1 MNFTLLHEPARM
13 FVAGEWL
20 DTEETN
26 PVENPATG
34 ETVTTVPVA
43 TTEIINRA
51 VAGAVEAQREW
62 GKRTY
67 AERAAVLQRIIG
79 LVDEN
84 LEELA
89 QIVVAEQGK
98 PLTDARGEI
107 GGVKAF
113 FDFPASQR
121 YREVGQLVAP
131 NSDMQHIITKEYPV
145 GVVVAIIP
153 WNFPAAIFARKVA
166 PALMAGN
173 AIIVKPSGETP
184 LSSLALAKI
193 CQLAGLPDGL
203 LSVLTGPGRV
213 VGNQLVE
220 HPDTDMITVTG
231 STRAGKQILA
241 AAAEKIITVSLEL
254 GGKAPF
260 LIFDDAD
267 LDAAVDMAVEARLM
281 NCGQVCTCN
290 ERLFVQRGVYDEVVR
305 RVIQQF
311 EATKVGDPM
320 IEGTKMGPK
329 VSGAERDKV
338 AKFIDDAIAAGAKL
352 ECGGSGDVDGMPEGG
367 HWMKPT
373 VLTQVTNDMDI
384 AQHEV
389 FGPVLPIIPFDTYE
403 EVVEW
408 ANSTDYGLTAY
419 AYTSDLSQALR
430 LTDDLHFGEV
440 YINQAGPETVQAFHT
455 GWKLS
460 GLGGD
465 DGPNGFE
472 KYLRKKSLYLNY
484 AN

>member
-1 MNFTLLHEPARM
+1 MNFTLLDEPARM
-13 FVAGEWL
+13 LVGGEWL
-20 DTEETN
+20 DAEERT

-34 ETVTTVPVA
+34 EEVTTVPVA
-43 TTEIINRA
+43 TPEVVDRA
-51 VAGAVEAQREW
+51 VAAAVAAQRDW
-62 GKRTY
+62 ARRTY
-67 AERAAVLQRIIG
+67 AERAAVLNRIIA
-79 LVDEN
+79 LVEEN

-98 PLTDARGEI
+98 PLADARGEI
-107 GGVKAF
+107 GGVTSF
-113 FDFPASQR
+113 FDFPAAQR
-121 YREVGQLVAP
+121 YRQVGELMAP
-131 NSDMQHIITKEYPV
+131 NSDKQHVITKDYPV

-166 PALMAGN
+166 PALMASN

-184 LSSLALAKI
+184 LSSLALARI
-193 CQLAGLPDGL
+193 CQQAGVPDGL
-203 LSVLTGPGRV
+203 VSVVTGPGKV
-213 VGNQLVE
+213 VGNLLVE

-231 STRAGKQILA
+231 STRAGKEILA
-241 AAAEKIITVSLEL
+241 AAAEKIISVSLEL

-305 RVIQQF
+305 RVVQQF
-311 EATKVGDPM
+311 EATAVGDPM
-320 IEGTKMGPK
+320 EEGTKMGPK
-329 VSGAERDKV
+329 VSASERDKV
-338 AKFIDDAIAAGAKL
+338 VRFIDGAVAAGATI
-352 ECGGSGDVDGMPEGG
+352 ECGGTGTVEGLPEHG
-367 HWMKPT
+367 HWMQPT
-373 VLTQVTNDMDI
+373 VLTNVTNDMEV

-403 EVVEW
+403 EAVEW

-419 AYTSDLSQALR
+419 AYTRDLSQAMR
-430 LTDDLHFGEV
+430 LTDDLDFGEV

-465 DGPNGFE
+465 DGPHGFA
-472 KYLRKKSLYLNY
+472 KYLRKKTLYLNY
-484 AN
+484 GK